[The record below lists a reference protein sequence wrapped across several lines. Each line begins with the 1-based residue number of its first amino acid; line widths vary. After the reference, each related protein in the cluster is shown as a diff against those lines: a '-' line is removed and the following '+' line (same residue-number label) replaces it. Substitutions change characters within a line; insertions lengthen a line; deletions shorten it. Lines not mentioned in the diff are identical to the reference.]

1 MKCHVSRLRMRLGRK
16 TIKNGLIHT
25 PDTITGLTN
34 LFDRRNSRMPWI
46 AIHPGILAQRHS
58 LINERFKSRIVSQA
72 RLTGLLQAVS
82 AAKWLIMVRK
92 KRLEGLLNNLLAMKE
107 RIF

>member
-1 MKCHVSRLRMRLGRK
+1 MHPGRK

-25 PDTITGLTN
+25 LGTITGQKN
-34 LFDRRNSRMPWI
+34 LFDRRNSGMTWI
-46 AIHPGILAQRHS
+46 TVHPGILAQRHS

-72 RLTGLLQAVS
+72 RLTGLLQTVS
-82 AAKWLIMVRK
+82 ATKWLIMIRK
-92 KRLEGLLNNLLAMKE
+92 KRLKRLLNDLLAMKQ